1 VRPLVPWTQ
10 RYVAA
15 QAARHHLGID
25 DLWDEALTALLRVS
39 LYADFVS
46 GNATGGIHPR
56 MHYAQTAVRRAC
68 WRYVVR
74 RALKHPP
81 MVCLDLVH
89 SAVAPSV
96 EEELLARE
104 ALLAEDAAAAR
115 APMPRLPCSTP
126 NAARAPRALADSR
139 RATRA
144 G

>member
-1 VRPLVPWTQ
+1 LVPWTQ

-15 QAARHHLGID
+15 QASRHHLGID

-46 GNATGGIHPR
+46 GNASGRIDPR

-74 RALKHPP
+74 RALRHPP

-96 EEELLARE
+96 EDELVARE
-104 ALLAEDAAAAR
+104 TVAAR
-115 APMPRLPCSTP
+115 APAPLPPCSSASDTRP
-126 NAARAPRALADSR
+126 APPAHRAARS
-139 RATRA
+139 ATRA

>member
-1 VRPLVPWTQ
+1 VRPLVPWTL

-15 QAARHHLGID
+15 QASRHHLGID

-46 GNATGGIHPR
+46 GNTTGGIHPR

-68 WRYVVR
+68 WRYVIR
-74 RALKHPP
+74 QALKRPRTYS
-81 MVCLDLVH
+81 LDGCADR
-89 SAVAPSV
+89 AVPSV

-104 ALLAEDAAAAR
+104 AALARDAAAAR
-115 APMPRLPCSTP
+115 APTPRLPCSTP
-126 NAARAPRALADSR
+126 NAARAPRAPADAR